1 MSKACD
7 EVLVPHE
14 HIPNFRGIPR
24 KIRLESNNISYGPC
38 PEPEEEVEQ
47 HLTLNDQGR
56 VWFAAFQHGDRS
68 ERYVHSRSV
77 SKTVGKDT
85 AKLILTDFARCFSDY
100 QPVVV
105 TDAGDWKLTITNT
118 DNEEFKYYGSLFG
131 GIRIGGM
138 NLSELLREE
147 LQMDDLFAFDGNYEE
162 ERIERIAIE
171 YRRHHVVTDKAGG
184 TVTRDCFEKLYIC
197 RDNETIEYIIDL
209 SLRCSIKRLYH
220 IEDEV
225 SYLLDQFDADT
236 LFEDIPD
243 TPDDA
248 VVAPNIQ
255 RDYSLTVDFRRKPQL
270 HKEGIYDKYGLPADW
285 AEFIDSVWELI
296 CRHDAAGEIGRP
308 EVYAKSRRRKSDL
321 IFLYVEFADAYKAY
335 CYLAAEDIY
344 SVGDM
349 VDVPVGKD
357 SKKSVARVVRVDYL
371 PAEKAPFPLNK
382 TKYVIGIH
390 RL

>member
-7 EVLVPHE
+7 KVLFAHE
-14 HIPNFRGIPR
+14 ITPGFRGIPR
-24 KIRLESNNISYGPC
+24 KIRLESNNVAYGPC

-56 VWFAAFQHGDRS
+56 VWFTAFQHGDRS

-100 QPVVV
+100 QPVMV
-105 TDAGDWKLTITNT
+105 TDAGDWKLTITNA

-138 NLSELLREE
+138 NLSELLREA
-147 LQMDDLFAFDGNYEE
+147 LQMEDLFAFDGNCEE
-162 ERIERIAIE
+162 ECIERIVIE
-171 YRRHHVVTDKAGG
+171 YRRHHVLKNKAGG

-209 SLRCSIKRLYH
+209 SPGCSIKRSYH
-220 IEDEV
+220 IEGEV
-225 SYLLDQFDADT
+225 SYLLDQFDADA

-243 TPDDA
+243 APEDA
-248 VVAPNIQ
+248 VVSPNLQ
-255 RDYSLTVDFRRKPQL
+255 RDYAVTVDFRRNPQL
-270 HKEGIYDKYGLPADW
+270 RLAGTYDKYGLPANW
-285 AEFIDSVWELI
+285 ADFIDCVWELI
-296 CRHDAAGEIGRP
+296 GYYDAAGEIGRP
-308 EVYAKSRRRKSDL
+308 YVYGKGRRRKSEL
-321 IFLYVEFADAYKAY
+321 IFLYVEFADADKTY
-335 CYLAAEDIY
+335 CYLAEEDIY

-349 VDVPVGKD
+349 VDVPVGND
-357 SKKSVARVVRVDYL
+357 GKKSVARVVRVAYL

-382 TKYVIGIH
+382 TKYVIGRH
-390 RL
+390 GS